1 LKKDGIKFT
10 VLRFMRTIIL
20 ADLIVAALVG
30 LVCYLFDFR
39 TFLAYGTFLVWAGY
53 ALIIFAA
60 LTGIGGFVSRGE
72 DATAFSLSG
81 AGNMIENLQ
90 RITDARSSNLGC
102 FLHLI
107 AAAILLIAAGYL
119 IQILPALL

>member
-1 LKKDGIKFT
+1 MKKDGTASII
-10 VLRFMRTIIL
+10 LQFMRTVLL

-30 LVCYLFDFR
+30 LICWLFDFH
-39 TFLAYGTFLVWAGY
+39 TSLAYGTFLVWAGM
-53 ALIIFAA
+53 ALVVFACLIA
-60 LTGIGGFVSRGE
+60 IGGFASRTE

-102 FLHLI
+102 FLHTLFAAIGLI
-107 AAAILLIAAGYL
+107 AIGY
-119 IQILPALL
+119 IVQIIPFLF